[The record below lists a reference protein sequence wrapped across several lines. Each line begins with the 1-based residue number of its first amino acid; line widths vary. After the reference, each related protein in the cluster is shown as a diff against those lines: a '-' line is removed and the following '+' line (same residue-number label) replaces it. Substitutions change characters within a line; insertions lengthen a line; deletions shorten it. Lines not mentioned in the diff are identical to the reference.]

1 LGGIPTKIIDIPVCA
16 AFMVLYIIAGALHMG
31 TFTKNKKVGKKF
43 IFGGMMFGKIV
54 FFYCSNIQQHSLFE
68 VSRSL

>member
-1 LGGIPTKIIDIPVCA
+1 LGGIPTKIVDIPVCA

-43 IFGGMMFGKIV
+43 IFGGMMFGKIINPTLSTLDSIA
-54 FFYCSNIQQHSLFE
+54 YLT
-68 VSRSL
+68 SRSL